1 MILERS
7 TMRRTHV
14 HPVQQASAGIL
25 PMVNNI
31 IAEVIRIASNVSL
44 LLPLMMYLRRMRFA
58 SREVHIIGALVI
70 FSGLSDVIGL
80 VLFSRNQSTVVL
92 FNTYYALMFFLL
104 TWFYYQVLFVTTHKF
119 ILWISIAVYIQSF
132 VLVTAFL
139 QSFFQ
144 YQTVMWLVTAV
155 VMIIYSIA
163 YFFHSL
169 SAIGTT
175 GNAGSSLIWINI
187 GVMIYFC
194 LNLFLFVMGDYVL
207 TKLDPETS
215 AMIWSSHNVN
225 NIIKN
230 ILFAIGIYFSQ
241 KRVAV

>member
-1 MILERS
+1 ME
-7 TMRRTHV
+7 
-14 HPVQQASAGIL
+14 
-25 PMVNNI
+25 NNSV
-31 IAEVIRIASNVSL
+31 AEVIRIASNVSL

-70 FSGLSDVIGL
+70 LSGICDLIGL
-80 VLFSRNQSTVVL
+80 LLFSKSQSTVVL

-104 TWFYYQVLFVTTHKF
+104 TWFYYKVLFAATHKF
-119 ILWISIAVYIQSF
+119 MLWISVAVYIQSF
-132 VLVTAFL
+132 ILVTVFF
-139 QSFFQ
+139 QTFFQ
-144 YQTVMWLVTAV
+144 YQTVMWLITAV
-155 VMIIYSIA
+155 IMIIYSIA

-169 SAIGTT
+169 SAMATT
-175 GNAGSSLIWINI
+175 DYSGSGFIWINV

-230 ILFAIGIYFSQ
+230 ILFTIGIYFSG
-241 KRVAV
+241 KRVVA